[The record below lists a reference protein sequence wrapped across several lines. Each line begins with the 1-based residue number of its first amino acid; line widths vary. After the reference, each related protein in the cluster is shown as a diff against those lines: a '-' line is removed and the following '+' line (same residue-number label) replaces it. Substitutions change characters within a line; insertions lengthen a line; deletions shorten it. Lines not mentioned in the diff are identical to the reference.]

1 MARLLTGLLI
11 LFGFATQHLEAE
23 NDEIEIIVIVST
35 PGNDEYKTLF
45 SDVAEKWKK
54 AASRGRAPI
63 TVIGEDSVPEGEKAT
78 DAEQLRQAIEGSEAP
93 ELWIVLIGHGSFD
106 GRTAKFNARGPD
118 FSDNEFAS
126 WLVNREGE
134 TAVINTTAASGSFI
148 SELSGPKRVVITAT
162 QNEGEIDFARFG
174 NYFPDAIAGAPEA
187 DLDNDD
193 QVSLLEAFIHASNKV
208 ALFYQNEGRIAT
220 EHALLDDNGDGKG
233 SRAEWYEGTTA
244 TRVVSD
250 KAEPDGELAGQK
262 ALVKNDFERRLSVE
276 QRRER
281 DALERDVKQLRRKR
295 DDMEEAVYYTEL
307 ESLLLRLAKIYEA
320 VGDS

>member
-1 MARLLTGLLI
+1 MLRLLTGLLI
-11 LFGFATQHLEAE
+11 LFGFAAPSVIAE
-23 NDEIEIIVIVST
+23 NNEIEIIVST
-35 PGNDEYKTLF
+35 PGTDEYQTLF
-45 SDVAEKWKK
+45 SEVTEKWKK
-54 AASRGRAPI
+54 AASSGRAPI
-63 TVIGEDSVPEGEKAT
+63 TVIGETPVPEGEQAT
-78 DAEQLRQAIEGSEAP
+78 DAEQLRQAIADSKAP

-106 GRTAKFNARGPD
+106 SRTAKFNARGPD

-148 SELSGPKRVVITAT
+148 YELSGSGSIVITAT

-174 NYFPDAIAGAPEA
+174 NYFPDAIGGAPEA

-193 QVSLLEAFIHASNKV
+193 HVSLLEAFIHASAEV
-208 ALFYQNEGRIAT
+208 ARFYENEGRIAT
-220 EHALLDDNGDGKG
+220 EHALIDDNGDGKG

-262 ALVKNDFERRLSVE
+262 VLVKNDFERRLSVE
-276 QRRER
+276 QRQER
-281 DALERDVKQLRRKR
+281 DTLERQVKQLRRKR
-295 DDMEEAVYYTEL
+295 YDMDETDYYTQL
-307 ESLLLRLAKIYEA
+307 ESLLLRLAKIYED